1 MYFRMCVIHNVQSV
15 CQRNTKCVYYS
26 KMCELQQNVWYY
38 RAYAKYKTRSD
49 GILYKLVLLAMVS
62 YKR

>member
-1 MYFRMCVIHNVQSV
+1 
-15 CQRNTKCVYYS
+15 
-26 KMCELQQNVWYY
+26 MCELQQNVWYY